1 MPLID
6 VSYDST
12 VSDSELRRLCEILPA
27 IVSEAVDCPE
37 EPWVGPPAMGDIE
50 IRLHKKGPLDVG
62 ELNCVVEVKTKLFP
76 SRVEDK
82 DRRAD
87 LIRDRLSSTVAMGEF
102 GVLLVLCEGSWSQT

>member
-12 VSDSELRRLCEILPA
+12 VSDSDLRHLCEILPA
-27 IVSEAVDCPE
+27 IVSEAIDCPE
-37 EPWVGPPAMGDIE
+37 EPSVGPPAKGDIE

-62 ELNCVVEVKTKLFP
+62 ELNCVVEVRTKLFP

-82 DRRAD
+82 HRRAD
-87 LIRDRLSSTVAMGEF
+87 QIRDRLSSAVHLGEL
-102 GVLLVLCEGSWSQT
+102 GVWLVLSEGSWSQT